1 MNNHILP
8 PSIFTLRFKKGKIVA
23 KDQAYRRIIGVTLE
37 GRLFVANRMTEIK
50 EVTTE
55 DTDTSYSKC
64 LEKALIELCKQ
75 MDIPVPMWMKK
86 NTKEFA
92 AFGQTIFFR
101 EQYTENVRFD
111 RFQIRVIEA

>member
-1 MNNHILP
+1 MWNIYFKIQKRQN
-8 PSIFTLRFKKGKIVA
+8 SGKNFTI
-23 KDQAYRRIIGVTLE
+23 QAFWRKSVLKLE
-37 GRLFVANRMTEIK
+37 GRLFVANRMTEIR

-55 DTDTSYSKC
+55 DTDPSYSKR
-64 LEKALIELCKQ
+64 LEKALVELCRQ

-101 EQYTENVRFD
+101 EQYTEQVRFD
-111 RFQIRVIEA
+111 RFQIRVRED

>member
-1 MNNHILP
+1 M
-8 PSIFTLRFKKGKIVA
+8 
-23 KDQAYRRIIGVTLE
+23 TLE

-55 DTDTSYSKC
+55 NTDDSYAKC
-64 LEKALIELCKQ
+64 LEKALVELCRQ
-75 MDIPVPMWMKK
+75 LDIPVPMWMKK

-111 RFQIRVIEA
+111 RFQIRVRED

>member
-1 MNNHILP
+1 M
-8 PSIFTLRFKKGKIVA
+8 K
-23 KDQAYRRIIGVTLE
+23 LE
-37 GRLFVANRMTEIK
+37 GRLFVANRMTEIR

-55 DTDTSYSKC
+55 DTDPSYSKR
-64 LEKALIELCKQ
+64 LEKALIELCRQ

-101 EQYTENVRFD
+101 EQYTEQGRFD
-111 RFQIRVIEA
+111 RFQIRVRED

>member
-1 MNNHILP
+1 M
-8 PSIFTLRFKKGKIVA
+8 
-23 KDQAYRRIIGVTLE
+23 TLE

-55 DTDTSYSKC
+55 DTDSSYSKC
-64 LEKALIELCKQ
+64 LEKALVELCRQ

-92 AFGQTIFFR
+92 AFHQTIFFS

-111 RFQIRVIEA
+111 RFQIKMTD

>member
-1 MNNHILP
+1 MSNIY
-8 PSIFTLRFKKGKIVA
+8 FKIQKRQNSGKEIEFCG
-23 KDQAYRRIIGVTLE
+23 RIGFLTLE

-55 DTDTSYSKC
+55 DTDASYSRC
-64 LEKALIELCKQ
+64 LEKALIELCRQ
-75 MDIPVPMWMKK
+75 LDIPVPMWMKK

-101 EQYTENVRFD
+101 EQYTEQVRFD
-111 RFQIRVIEA
+111 RFQIKVRDT

>member
-1 MNNHILP
+1 MGL
-8 PSIFTLRFKKGKIVA
+8 
-23 KDQAYRRIIGVTLE
+23 TLE

-55 DTDTSYSKC
+55 DTDASYSKC

-75 MDIPVPMWMKK
+75 LDIPVPMWMKK

-101 EQYTENVRFD
+101 EQYTENVKFD
-111 RFQIRVIEA
+111 RFQIKVVES

>member
-1 MNNHILP
+1 M
-8 PSIFTLRFKKGKIVA
+8 
-23 KDQAYRRIIGVTLE
+23 TLE

-55 DTDTSYSKC
+55 DTDASYAKR
-64 LEKALIELCKQ
+64 LEKALIELCRQ
-75 MDIPVPMWMKK
+75 LDVPVPMWMKK

-101 EQYTENVRFD
+101 EQYTEKVRFD
-111 RFQIRVIEA
+111 RFQIRVTNETA

>member
-1 MNNHILP
+1 M
-8 PSIFTLRFKKGKIVA
+8 K
-23 KDQAYRRIIGVTLE
+23 LE
-37 GRLFVANRMTEIK
+37 GRLFVANRMTEIR

-55 DTDTSYSKC
+55 DTDPSYSKR
-64 LEKALIELCKQ
+64 LEKALIELCRQ

-101 EQYTENVRFD
+101 EQYTEKFALNHLFTILLKD
-111 RFQIRVIEA
+111 TKLEILHYQTI

>member
-1 MNNHILP
+1 M
-8 PSIFTLRFKKGKIVA
+8 K
-23 KDQAYRRIIGVTLE
+23 LE
-37 GRLFVANRMTEIK
+37 GRLFVANRMTEIR

-55 DTDTSYSKC
+55 DTDPSYS
-64 LEKALIELCKQ
+64 LCRQ

-101 EQYTENVRFD
+101 EQYTEQVRFD
-111 RFQIRVIEA
+111 RFQIRVRED

>member
-1 MNNHILP
+1 M
-8 PSIFTLRFKKGKIVA
+8 
-23 KDQAYRRIIGVTLE
+23 TLE

-55 DTDTSYSKC
+55 DADASYSKR
-64 LEKALIELCKQ
+64 LERALVELCKQ

-86 NTKEFA
+86 NPKELA

-101 EQYTENVRFD
+101 EQYTDNIRFD

>member
-1 MNNHILP
+1 M
-8 PSIFTLRFKKGKIVA
+8 
-23 KDQAYRRIIGVTLE
+23 TLE
-37 GRLFVANRMTEIK
+37 GRLFVANRMTEIR

-55 DTDTSYSKC
+55 DTDDSYAKR
-64 LEKALIELCKQ
+64 LEKALIELCRQ
-75 MDIPVPMWMKK
+75 LDIPAPMWMKK

-111 RFQIRVIEA
+111 RFQIRVLED

>member
-1 MNNHILP
+1 MAKNH
-8 PSIFTLRFKKGKIVA
+8 A
-23 KDQAYRRIIGVTLE
+23 KRGISGLTLE
-37 GRLFVANRMTEIK
+37 GRLFIANRMTEIK

-55 DTDTSYSKC
+55 DTEASYSKR
-64 LEKALIELCKQ
+64 LEKALVELCKQ

-111 RFQIRVIEA
+111 RFQIRVIET

>member
-1 MNNHILP
+1 M
-8 PSIFTLRFKKGKIVA
+8 
-23 KDQAYRRIIGVTLE
+23 TLE

-86 NTKEFA
+86 NTHEFA
-92 AFGQTIFFR
+92 AFHQTIFFD
-101 EQYTENVRFD
+101 EQYPEKVKFD
-111 RFQIRVIEA
+111 SFQIKMIR

>member
-1 MNNHILP
+1 M
-8 PSIFTLRFKKGKIVA
+8 
-23 KDQAYRRIIGVTLE
+23 TLE
-37 GRLFVANRMTEIK
+37 GRLFVQNRMTEIK

-55 DTDTSYSKC
+55 DTDSSYSKC

-92 AFGQTIFFR
+92 AFHQTIFFDT
-101 EQYTENVRFD
+101 QYPEKVRFD
-111 RFQIRVIEA
+111 SFQIKMIR